1 MSREYSAH
9 DYEVDSSEIFRPDVG
24 NLCHVRNLADCM
36 SSFGYNTDDR
46 VERRELCNM
55 WATVKRDI
63 EAEIIRL
70 AHNNGYEHAKKLR
83 ARLLSLRAEFDG
95 LQTNTVAKSQVLQH
109 ERFTVAEEEMKKK
122 LKRES
127 RGVLDHTVEE
137 CAQLE
142 ADLELSRRIQT
153 ENLEFEISKTSTP
166 RVMYSKR
173 AIELKKAQDELI
185 RLAQYDDARKVSLML
200 EKLLPQEEKARM
212 KEFELDIQRKRENLS
227 VKQKQYAVR
236 IEEKV
241 KGLKWAG
248 TRQAEKRSNIGLQR
262 IKNHRLD
269 MEHAHH
275 HEKTL
280 RPEMSVKPSALWQK
294 RPGYQATDAALR
306 GDQLLHL
313 VRTGGGKPLTSSP
326 PKQVFAASLTDK
338 HDFFDHSSLQNTTTL
353 R

>member
-1 MSREYSAH
+1 MSYAYDAD
-9 DYEVDSSEIFRPDVG
+9 DYEVDSSEIFRPDVR
-24 NLCHVRNLADCM
+24 NLCHVRNLAETM
-36 SSFGYNTDDR
+36 SAFGYNHDDR

-63 EAEIIRL
+63 EVEIVRL

-83 ARLLSLRAEFDG
+83 ARLITLRAEFDG

-109 ERFTVAEEEMKKK
+109 ERFNSAEEEMKKK
-122 LKRES
+122 LKDETRELLS
-127 RGVLDHTVEE
+127 HTMEE

-153 ENLEFEISKTSTP
+153 ENLEFEISNIPTP

-173 AIELKKAQDELI
+173 AIELKKAEAELI

-200 EKLLPQEEKARM
+200 EKLIPLEEKVRM
-212 KEFELDIQRKRENLS
+212 KKFEEEIELKREVLAR
-227 VKQKQYAVR
+227 KQKQNAVR

-241 KGLKWAG
+241 KGLKWNG

-275 HEKTL
+275 HEKNL

-313 VRTGGGKPLTSSP
+313 VRTGGGKPLSSSP

-338 HDFFDHSSLQNTTTL
+338 HDFFDHSALQNTITL
-353 R
+353 

>member
-1 MSREYSAH
+1 MSREYSQH
-9 DYEVDSSEIFRPDVG
+9 DFEVDSSEIFKPDVG
-24 NLCHVRNLADCM
+24 NLSHVRNLADLLKT
-36 SSFGYNTDDR
+36 FGYNPDDR
-46 VERRELCNM
+46 VERRELCNI

-63 EAEIIRL
+63 EAEIVRL

-83 ARLLSLRAEFDG
+83 ARLVTLRGEFDG
-95 LQTNTVAKSQVLQH
+95 LQTNTVKSSQMLQH

-122 LKRES
+122 LKEES
-127 RGVLDHTVEE
+127 REVLGHTMED

-153 ENLEFEISKTSTP
+153 ENLEFEISKIPAP

-173 AIELKKAQDELI
+173 AIELKKAEAELI

-200 EKLLPQEEKARM
+200 EKLIPQEEKARM
-212 KEFELDIQRKRENLS
+212 KKFDMEIERKRENLAT
-227 VKQKQYAVR
+227 KQKQDAIR

-248 TRQAEKRSNIGLQR
+248 TRQADKRSDIGLQR
-262 IKNHRLD
+262 IKNHRMD

-275 HEKTL
+275 HEKKL

-313 VRTGGGKPLTSSP
+313 VRTGGGKPLASSP

-338 HDFFDHSSLQNTTTL
+338 HDFFDHSSLQNTVTL
-353 R
+353 